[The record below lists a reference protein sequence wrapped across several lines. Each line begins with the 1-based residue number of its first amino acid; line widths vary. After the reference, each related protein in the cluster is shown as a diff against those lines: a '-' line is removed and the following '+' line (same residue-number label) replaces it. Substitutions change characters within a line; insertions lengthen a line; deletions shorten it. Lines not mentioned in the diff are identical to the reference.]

1 MFAEKDFNRCFY
13 NPLAKNLFS
22 TYPRLNELLPKE
34 FDEEDPLTTENER
47 LVRYILALYDPQSP
61 IIKEYPDLT
70 SRKMAAA
77 DIAGYHAEKE
87 RELLDKVFAC
97 DSEYMVAIIVS
108 FLKNIVQSRL
118 WASIQADEQTFW
130 EFVGRMMLPIAK
142 DNKDKDMVSAVA
154 MKTKLSEDKES
165 IVTQLEKNWQRFFA
179 DDDNLKKK
187 VEKKNNWSPESM
199 AGVK

>member
-1 MFAEKDFNRCFY
+1 MFTEKDFSKCFY
-13 NPLAKNLFS
+13 NPMAKNIFS
-22 TYPRLNELLPKE
+22 AYPRLNELAPKE
-34 FDEEDPLTTENER
+34 VDEEDKLFSEKER

-77 DIAGYHAEKE
+77 DVAGYHAVKE
-87 RELLDKVFAC
+87 QELLDVIFAC
-97 DSEYMVAIIVS
+97 DSEYMVNIVVS
-108 FLKNIVQSRL
+108 FLRNIVQSRL

-130 EFVGRMMLPIAK
+130 EFISRMMLPIAK

-154 MKTKLSEDKES
+154 MKTKLSEDKEG
-165 IVTQLEKNWQRFFA
+165 IAVQLEKNWQKFFS
-179 DDDNLKKK
+179 DDEGLKKK
-187 VEKKNNWSPESM
+187 VEKRNNWSPESM

>member
-1 MFAEKDFNRCFY
+1 MFEEKDFKRCFY
-13 NPLAKNLFS
+13 NPMVKNLFG
-22 TYPRLNELLPKE
+22 TYPRLSDLIPKE
-34 FDEEDPLTTENER
+34 IDEDDPLAAEKDR

-70 SRKMAAA
+70 SRKRAAA
-77 DIAGYHAEKE
+77 EIAGYNAEKE
-87 RELLDKVFAC
+87 RELLDIVFAC
-97 DSEYMVAIIVS
+97 DSEYMVNVIVA

-165 IVTQLEKNWQRFFA
+165 ISTQLEKNLQRFFS